1 MAGNSKSVL
10 GTGGMQSKINAAKMV
25 SSGGGSSFIGPGRQK
40 DILQHLFSG
49 EMVGTFFLPR
59 HEKMQSRKRWIAY
72 VLKPQGQLVLDDGAC
87 NAIVKKGKS
96 LLPSGLVAVEGE
108 FGEGDSVRCVNLQ
121 GDPVAVG
128 LTNFNSR
135 NLLKIKG
142 MRTSEIS
149 KILGYKANDEVM
161 HRDNMVVL

>member
-1 MAGNSKSVL
+1 M
-10 GTGGMQSKINAAKMV
+10 
-25 SSGGGSSFIGPGRQK
+25 
-40 DILQHLFSG
+40 
-49 EMVGTFFLPR
+49 
-59 HEKMQSRKRWIAY
+59 
-72 VLKPQGQLVLDDGAC
+72 
-87 NAIVKKGKS
+87 GKS

-121 GDPVAVG
+121 GEPVAVG
-128 LTNFNSR
+128 LTNFNST